1 MLPVQLTQFFRE
13 EMGSLSLSRFTS
25 VAAIS
30 AGVAVAPTHGYL
42 VTVSLPKVFGNCNN
56 NNNNDDDD
64 DDQFE

>member
-1 MLPVQLTQFFRE
+1 
-13 EMGSLSLSRFTS
+13 MGSLSLSRFTS

-30 AGVAVAPTHGYL
+30 AGVAVATTHGYL

-56 NNNNDDDD
+56 NNNNNNDDDDDD